1 MAFLKADNKI
11 LGCRTGISP
20 VLKSRQRN
28 NHSEAIRMKKKST
41 PTPHDAVFKTFLS
54 HPDTA
59 RDFISL
65 HLPPALL
72 KICDLT
78 TLKLE
83 SGSFVEDD
91 LRPYYSDVLYSLK
104 TGRGD
109 GYVHVLIEHQSSPDR
124 LMAFRLMRY
133 AVAAMQRHLDAGHK
147 TLPLVIPILFY
158 QGKRSPYPHTM
169 NWLQLFSE
177 PERADELYSGYF
189 PLVDVTVIPDEEIMN
204 HRSMAALTLLQKHIR
219 QRDLNEFLDQLVT
232 LMLTEFMTGQQ
243 VLALVNYMIQAGET
257 PDAEAIIRE
266 LAQRVPQHEDKLM
279 TIAQQLEQK
288 GLEKGL
294 EKGRQEGRQEGMLLG
309 VREASL
315 QIARNLLDNGMDRM
329 SVMQMT
335 GLSEDDLK
343 QIRH

>member
-1 MAFLKADNKI
+1 MK
-11 LGCRTGISP
+11 
-20 VLKSRQRN
+20 N
-28 NHSEAIRMKKKST
+28 NNT

-59 RDFISL
+59 RDFMML
-65 HLPPALL
+65 HLPPSLL
-72 KICDLT
+72 EICDLS

-91 LRPYYSDVLYSLK
+91 LRPYYSDVLYSLNTSK
-104 TGRGD
+104 GE
-109 GYVHVLIEHQSSPDR
+109 GYVHVLIEHQSSPDKH
-124 LMAFRLMRY
+124 MAFRLLRY

-147 TLPLVIPILFY
+147 TLPLVIPVLFY
-158 QGKRSPYPHTM
+158 QGKRSPYPYSM

-177 PERADELYSGYF
+177 SETAATLYSNAF
-189 PLVDVTVIPDEEIMN
+189 PLVDVTIIPDEEIMQ

-243 VLALVNYMIQAGET
+243 VLALVNYMLQAGET

-266 LAQRVPQHEDKLM
+266 LVQRVPQHEDELM

-288 GLEKGL
+288 GRER
-294 EKGRQEGRQEGMLLG
+294 GRQEGKQ
-309 VREASL
+309 EASL
-315 QIARNLLDNGMDRM
+315 EIARKMRENGLDNVSIMK
-329 SVMQMT
+329 MT
-335 GLSEDDLK
+335 GLTEEELK
-343 QIRH
+343 HIHH

>member
-1 MAFLKADNKI
+1 MK
-11 LGCRTGISP
+11 
-20 VLKSRQRN
+20 N
-28 NHSEAIRMKKKST
+28 NNT

-59 RDFISL
+59 RDFMTL
-65 HLPPALL
+65 HLPPPLL
-72 KICDLT
+72 EICDLS

-91 LRPYYSDVLYSLK
+91 LRPYYSDVLYSLNTSK
-104 TGRGD
+104 GE
-109 GYVHVLIEHQSSPDR
+109 GYVHVLIEHQSSPDKH
-124 LMAFRLMRY
+124 MAFRLLRY

-147 TLPLVIPILFY
+147 TLPLVIPVLFY
-158 QGKRSPYPHTM
+158 QGKRSPYPYSM

-177 PERADELYSGYF
+177 SETAAALYSNAF
-189 PLVDVTVIPDEEIMN
+189 PLVDVTIIPDEEIMQ

-243 VLALVNYMIQAGET
+243 VLALVNYMLQAGET

-266 LAQRVPQHEDKLM
+266 LVQRVPQHEDELM

-288 GLEKGL
+288 GRER
-294 EKGRQEGRQEGMLLG
+294 GRQEGKQ
-309 VREASL
+309 EASL
-315 QIARNLLDNGMDRM
+315 EIARKMRENGLDNVSIMK
-329 SVMQMT
+329 MT
-335 GLSEDDLK
+335 GLTEEELK
-343 QIRH
+343 HIHH

>member
-1 MAFLKADNKI
+1 M
-11 LGCRTGISP
+11 T
-20 VLKSRQRN
+20 
-28 NHSEAIRMKKKST
+28 
-41 PTPHDAVFKTFLS
+41 
-54 HPDTA
+54 
-59 RDFISL
+59 L

-104 TGRGD
+104 TDRGD

-147 TLPLVIPILFY
+147 SLLLVIPVLFY

-177 PERADELYSGYF
+177 PERAEELYNGHF

-243 VLALVNYMIQAGET
+243 VMALVNYMLQAGET

-279 TIAQQLEQK
+279 TLAQQLEQK
-288 GLEKGL
+288 GMEKGI
-294 EKGRQEGRQEGMLLG
+294 EKGRQLG
-309 VREASL
+309 ELEASL
-315 QIARNLLDNGMDRM
+315 KIARNLLENGMDRM

-335 GLSEDDLK
+335 GLSEEDLK
-343 QIRH
+343 QMHH